1 LRPERGAL
9 AALAAAVILAGC
21 GGSGDDETTTTTTR
35 SVPPPRETIDHV
47 PKLPASWHKY
57 VNERGGFALGLP
69 RGWEASSN
77 GPTALVRSFDRLVAI
92 SIAPDRRAEAL
103 DDPLDEVAD
112 LTAEAL
118 TGFRGELELKPV
130 RDCEHRYECAE
141 VRARGTAKGGVK
153 QRLQVIVLRRD
164 GVAQLTA
171 VIAANAKKSAD
182 ESLHLAKRVVAT
194 LRTRPPESRERKK

>member
-1 LRPERGAL
+1 LTRRGAL
-9 AALAAAVILAGC
+9 AALVAAVVLAGC
-21 GGSGDDETTTTTTR
+21 GGSDDETTTTAPPPA
-35 SVPPPRETIDHV
+35 PPPRETIDQV
-47 PKLPASWHKY
+47 PKLPGSWHKY
-57 VNERGGFALGLP
+57 SNQRGGFALGLP
-69 RGWEASSN
+69 RGWEAESS

-112 LTAEAL
+112 VTAAAL
-118 TGFRGELELKPV
+118 TGFRGQLELKPV

-141 VRARGTAKGGVK
+141 VRARGTAKGGVE

-194 LRTRPPESRERKK
+194 LRTRPPARASG